1 MPIVKTSA
9 KGQVVIPA
17 EIREKIGLKPGGKV
31 LVTLAGEKKVTIE
44 PIPDDPIEA
53 LRGILKGGPSLTKA
67 LLRER
72 RKDRQREEKKFARF
86 LRHHGLGP
94 GRTGRSDR
102 RGSPH

>member
-53 LRGILKGGPSLTKA
+53 ACGFLKGGPSLTQA
-67 LLRER
+67 LLEER
-72 RKDRQREEKKFARF
+72 REDRKREEAKFARF
-86 LRHHGLGP
+86 LRPTRFPQQRKRVRKG
-94 GRTGRSDR
+94 
-102 RGSPH
+102 